1 MRVMIAGGGTGG
13 HVYPGIAIYNALKRF
28 GDGVDVLFVGAK
40 SGVESNIFQ
49 DLGLPHVLLAG
60 RGVRGSGLASKLAS
74 PFVFLSS
81 MLRAVKEIVSFNP
94 DVVVGTGGFA
104 SVAVVAA
111 SVVCGKKRVLQE
123 QNSIPGLAN
132 RMLSRFA
139 HLVLL
144 SYKDSRG
151 FLPKGV
157 RCDVIGNPLRVKP
170 RRDRDEAFAFFDLDA
185 TLPTVLIFGG
195 SRGAH
200 AINEAARVA
209 VKSILSK
216 RKVQFV
222 FLTGRNDY
230 EAVRADLEPLATHV
244 RVLPFLEQIDNAYEV
259 ADLAVSRA
267 GASAVFELAAFGVPS
282 IFVPYPYAADDHQA
296 CNVAEL
302 TDVDAAVVVED
313 RRLGAKTLETMI
325 FALLDDGSRR
335 EEMARKLRAWAP
347 GDADIEAA
355 TRIREVAGLGK
366 PELAQRREHPS
377 LAAGSTAQ

>member
-13 HVYPGIAIYNALKRF
+13 HVYPGRAIYNALRRL

-40 SGVESNIFQ
+40 SGVENRIFEE
-49 DLGLPHVLLAG
+49 LGLPHVLLAG
-60 RGVRGSGLASKLAS
+60 RGVRGTALLSRLVS

-81 MLRAVKEIVSFNP
+81 MVRATKEILSFNP

-123 QNSIPGLAN
+123 QNSVPGMAN
-132 RMLSRFA
+132 RVLSRFA

-144 SYKDSRG
+144 SYKESRG
-151 FLPKGV
+151 FLHEGV

-170 RRDRDEAFAFFDLDA
+170 GENRKDAFAFFELDA
-185 TLPTVLIFGG
+185 ALPTVLVFGG

-200 AINEAARVA
+200 AINEAARGA

-216 RKVQFV
+216 RDVQFV
-222 FLTGRNDY
+222 FLTGAADY
-230 EAVRADLEPLATHV
+230 TEVNADLEPLAGRV
-244 RVLPFLEQIDNAYEV
+244 RVLPFLEQMDKAYQV

-296 CNVAEL
+296 RNVSEL
-302 TDVDAAVVVED
+302 AGMDAAVIVPD
-313 RRLGAKTLETMI
+313 RELDAEALEAII
-325 FALLDDGSRR
+325 FALLDDVDKRG
-335 EEMARKLRAWAP
+335 EMARKLRAWAP
-347 GDADIEAA
+347 RDADVEAA
-355 TRIREVAGLGK
+355 NRIREVAGL
-366 PELAQRREHPS
+366 ERSEFAHRREIAS
-377 LAAGSTAQ
+377 RAARSTPQ